1 MNRSI
6 TIFALALLML
16 TGCVRSDYVGQKF
29 NATPLHQEVK
39 FFKSRAAMP
48 QDEYTIIGRFTV
60 TAPEKSDL
68 YTFQKELTEK
78 GRACGGDAV
87 CLVSIET
94 IRTGA
99 YDRQHEE
106 FGAPAPGSKT
116 TPNVDAAQL
125 GPRQALTGER
135 AFTTRRCARA
145 LLLKKRDSVKKLLE

>member
-1 MNRSI
+1 MNKYI
-6 TIFALALLML
+6 TISALALLML

-29 NATPLHQEVK
+29 AATPLHQEVK
-39 FFKSRAAMP
+39 FFKSRADMP

-94 IRTGA
+94 VRTGA
-99 YDRQHEE
+99 YSRKHEE
-106 FGAPAPGSKT
+106 FGAPAPGSET
-116 TPNVDAAQL
+116 APNVDAAQL

-135 AFTTRRCARA
+135 AFSVRRRARA